1 MRPTWP
7 EVIKPKLAFSAR
19 VTGLCYR
26 GCFFCLSLSLPRP
39 LHPSPFL
46 VRQLGWGV
54 GGGRTEGGVEFRPL
68 SLPRNLTATELSSAQ
83 KDIYFNAL

>member
-1 MRPTWP
+1 MLELQACAT
-7 EVIKPKLAFSAR
+7 VAVF
-19 VTGLCYR
+19 
-26 GCFFCLSLSLPRP
+26 LSLPFPPRP
-39 LHPSPFL
+39 LRPSPFL